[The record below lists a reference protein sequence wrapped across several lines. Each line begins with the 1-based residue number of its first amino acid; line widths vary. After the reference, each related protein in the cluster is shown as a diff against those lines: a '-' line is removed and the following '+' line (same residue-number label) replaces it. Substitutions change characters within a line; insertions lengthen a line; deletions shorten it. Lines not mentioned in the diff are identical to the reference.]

1 MWPHQNS
8 QDDHAIGLHQVLSV
22 EPRPRAPRDPTST
35 VLDTPAGRATTS
47 ASVRAARFID
57 SGIAAC
63 RPLETRHFQVP
74 TAVPH
79 THFPLDSAPIT
90 TGKLAEARLCEQGI
104 TACCP
109 LWILPPWA
117 HSQPKTR
124 PSSRIPDR
132 ACVAPTTW
140 QGDMF
145 AHARAGAAVPLLSQ
159 LRQSVSFHQPRAAR
173 PSPHISK
180 SQFPEMLVQ
189 PHGPPLGL
197 HVWRD
202 RQCFRHAARPMPYA
216 PDGECDRCSLAPANH
231 GAPPSTL
238 LATAAA

>member
-1 MWPHQNS
+1 MPPFGDQTLSSPNSSSPHP
-8 QDDHAIGLHQVLSV
+8 LP
-22 EPRPRAPRDPTST
+22 PRLRTHPN
-35 VLDTPAGRATTS
+35 GQ
-47 ASVRAARFID
+47 
-57 SGIAAC
+57 AC
-63 RPLETRHFQVP
+63 RSPPVRTRHDCLP
-74 TAVPH
+74 
-79 THFPLDSAPIT
+79 
-90 TGKLAEARLCEQGI
+90 
-104 TACCP
+104 ACCP
-109 LWILPPWA
+109 LSILPPWA

-197 HVWRD
+197 HVWQD